1 MLSGAELTDWPLWL
15 FTFVLGT
22 ARLAAFL
29 SVAPFMGTSVVTG
42 TPKLAV
48 TGALFLFIAP
58 TVSES
63 VPAIFPLT
71 AASVALAVGLV
82 VKEVFIGFVL
92 AYLAGSI
99 FWAVMSAGFFID
111 NQRGAGMASGSD
123 PLTAEETSP
132 TGAFFL
138 QSAVYVFF
146 ASGMFP
152 VVLGLFFG
160 TYLYWPVGTFL
171 PGGFFENES
180 AALFFGGIAAKIAV
194 TMVLLAAPVV
204 LACLFTDIALGLV
217 NRFASQLNVYVLA
230 MPIKSAV
237 AAVLLLVY
245 FALLMTDAPERFA
258 VFGTDLTALR
268 NFLP

>member
-1 MLSGAELTDWPLWL
+1 MLSGMDLADWPVWLW
-15 FTFVLGT
+15 TFMLGT

-29 SVAPFMGTSVVTG
+29 SVAPFMGGSVVTG
-42 TPKLAV
+42 TPKWAV

-63 VPAIFPLT
+63 VPAVFPLS
-71 AASVALAVGLV
+71 AASAALAVGLIL
-82 VKEVFIGFVL
+82 KEVFLGFVL

-111 NQRGAGMASGSD
+111 NQRGAGMASGSE
-123 PLTAEETSP
+123 PLTGEETSP

-146 ASGMFP
+146 ASGSFT
-152 VVLGLFFG
+152 LFLALFFG
-160 TYLYWPVGTFL
+160 TYLYWPVGAFL
-171 PGGFFENES
+171 PGAFFENG
-180 AALFFGGIAAKIAV
+180 AAASFFGAIAAKIAV

-237 AAVLLLVY
+237 AAALLLVY
-245 FALLMTDAPERFA
+245 FALLMTDAPERFS
-258 VFGTDLTALR
+258 VFGADLATLR
-268 NFLP
+268 TFLP